1 MMLFLSSDNG
11 RDYNYIG
18 HGDGY
23 GRSSETVVVRADNMS
38 SRWTRVGGHSVSDA
52 RVAGYVAA
60 GGADYHFFLDNCQD
74 AKDRMVELDK
84 K

>member
-1 MMLFLSSDNG
+1 
-11 RDYNYIG
+11 
-18 HGDGY
+18 
-23 GRSSETVVVRADNMS
+23 MS